1 MSSWNNWAT
10 YIIKDLDN
18 MKVEVDTNFKSKQL
32 NKEKN
37 KETKETKETKE
48 LKSELEIVKQ
58 ENIKIKSELEFYKS
72 IFKTHGNSAIY
83 NLKIKK
89 IKGKDIWIDRVR
101 EWEKF
106 PLLDKDEE
114 VIEWLKP
121 IRCER

>member
-1 MSSWNNWAT
+1 MNHFPFLIRN
-10 YIIKDLDN
+10 LP
-18 MKVEVDTNFKSKQL
+18 
-32 NKEKN
+32 KEKR
-37 KETKETKETKE
+37 KEIKYIKKINQ
-48 LKSELEIVKQ
+48 LENQ
-58 ENIKIKSELEFYKS
+58 LTFYKS

>member
-1 MSSWNNWAT
+1 MNHFPFLIRNLPKEKRKEIK
-10 YIIKDLDN
+10 YIKKINQLEN
-18 MKVEVDTNFKSKQL
+18 QL
-32 NKEKN
+32 N
-37 KETKETKETKE
+37 
-48 LKSELEIVKQ
+48 
-58 ENIKIKSELEFYKS
+58 FYKS

-89 IKGKDIWIDRVR
+89 IKGKEIWIDRVR

>member
-1 MSSWNNWAT
+1 MSSWHNWAT

-32 NKEKN
+32 TKEKN
-37 KETKETKETKE
+37 KEIKEIKE
-48 LKSELEIVKQ
+48 LKSELELVKQ

>member
-1 MSSWNNWAT
+1 MNHFPFLIRNLPKEKRKEIK
-10 YIIKDLDN
+10 YIKKINQLEN
-18 MKVEVDTNFKSKQL
+18 QL
-32 NKEKN
+32 N
-37 KETKETKETKE
+37 
-48 LKSELEIVKQ
+48 
-58 ENIKIKSELEFYKS
+58 FYKS

-106 PLLDKDEE
+106 PLLDKDQE

>member
-18 MKVEVDTNFKSKQL
+18 MKVEVDTNFKSNQL
-32 NKEKN
+32 TKEK
-37 KETKETKETKE
+37 TKETKE
-48 LKSELEIVKQ
+48 LNSELESVKQ